1 MDAVSFLRSNHS
13 EGGGRGAQICIAAE
27 FVGPSNE
34 CISLCALGSFID
46 LLPFL
51 HKGISQQV
59 VMTEALLQLH
69 SKINTP
75 NFRLHFQE
83 RDDGLP

>member
-1 MDAVSFLRSNHS
+1 MDAEDFLRSNHS
-13 EGGGRGAQICIAAE
+13 EGGAAAAAQIRIAAE
-27 FVGPSNE
+27 FVGASNE

-51 HKGISQQV
+51 HKGIMQLV

-69 SKINTP
+69 SESTLQPSGRIFK
-75 NFRLHFQE
+75 
-83 RDDGLP
+83 